1 MYRAVQ
7 HEKSTQKERGDV
19 YYITP
24 AGKKLRTKQEILN
37 NLDKSMD
44 LTIEN
49 FTFAKDP
56 VGGTSEQEII
66 RYLLKQLFLFN

>member
-1 MYRAVQ
+1 MSN
-7 HEKSTQKERGDV
+7 EKSTQKERGDV

-24 AGKKLRTKQEILN
+24 SGKKLRTKQEILN
-37 NLDKSMD
+37 NLSKNID

-56 VGGTSEQEII
+56 VGGTPEQEIV
-66 RYLLKQLFLFN
+66 R

>member
-1 MYRAVQ
+1 MYRAVYN
-7 HEKSTQKERGDV
+7 EKASQKERGDV

-37 NLDKSMD
+37 NLDKSTD
-44 LTIEN
+44 LTIDN

-56 VGGTSEQEII
+56 VGGTAEQEII
-66 RYLLKQLFLFN
+66 R